1 MFFIHLGA
9 QFLEIL
15 GDNSVFLGQSVDA
28 IIGFTHTT
36 NLTTNSVGLESA
48 GHSAGGLVN
57 VNDVHLNRC
66 VILGS
71 DDAVACR
78 AENGFKM
85 IIISF
90 VFKNISLKIQKML
103 LA

>member
-1 MFFIHLGA
+1 MNTFDVFIHLGA
-9 QFLEIL
+9 QFLEVL

-36 NLTTNSVGLESA
+36 NLTANSVGLESA

-57 VNDVHLNRC
+57 VNDVHLDRC

-78 AENGFKM
+78 AENG
-85 IIISF
+85 
-90 VFKNISLKIQKML
+90 
-103 LA
+103 